1 MSQHDDFIEGEHS
14 FIVMSVP
21 AEEERE
27 GMMKL
32 KPKAVS
38 RPKLSELQGAFA
50 DAAT

>member
-1 MSQHDDFIEGEHS
+1 MMTSLKGGHS
-14 FIVMSVP
+14 FIVMSVS

-38 RPKLSELQGAFA
+38 RPKLSDLQGAFA
-50 DAAT
+50 DAPT